1 MWIRS
6 ILPVSLLVASALSL
20 AACVGQD
27 EGEGGLPACPDGG
40 TELTYD
46 NFGQAFFATHCT
58 DCHAAGSGQGEAE
71 SKPFETLADIQADI
85 EEIYAEAGGA
95 NDTMPPG
102 GGPTAEE
109 RDKLAEWLSCGAK

>member
-6 ILPVSLLVASALSL
+6 ILPAPLLVASAVSL
-20 AACVGQD
+20 AACGGD
-27 EGEGGLPACPDGG
+27 DGEDGLPACPEGG

-58 DCHAAGSGQGEAE
+58 DCHSVGSGQGEAE
-71 SKPFETLADIQADI
+71 NKPFETLADIQA
-85 EEIYAEAGGA
+85 EAEAIYGQAGGA
-95 NDTMPPG
+95 NDIMPPG

-109 RDKLAEWLSCGAK
+109 RDKLTEWLSCGAK